1 MGDFEADVKVL
12 GLGKGDAGLGVS
24 VEEGG
29 TGAGEDIDGV
39 GAGETLVL
47 EERHRK
53 NARRSTRTATT
64 AIHTYRGPLLND
76 ERGAEAD
83 MVLVEA
89 GNLPVG
95 PDAGLEDMELGE
107 ETLGA
112 YSPP

>member
-12 GLGKGDAGLGVS
+12 GLGKGDVGLGVS

-39 GAGETLVL
+39 GTGETLVL

-76 ERGAEAD
+76 ERGA
-83 MVLVEA
+83 
-89 GNLPVG
+89 GGYG
-95 PDAGLEDMELGE
+95 PC
-107 ETLGA
+107 
-112 YSPP
+112 